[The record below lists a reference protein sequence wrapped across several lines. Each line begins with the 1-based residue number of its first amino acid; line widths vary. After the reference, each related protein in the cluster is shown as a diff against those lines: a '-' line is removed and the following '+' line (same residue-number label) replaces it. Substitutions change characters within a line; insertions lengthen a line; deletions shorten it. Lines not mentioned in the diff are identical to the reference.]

1 MPPGVAGEVVVLE
14 AGRDGIEQIT
24 EAMAERRD
32 VGSVHII
39 SHGSDGSLSLGNSKL
54 DAYNIENYRDAI
66 KSWQAAMTE
75 EPDLIILDVMM
86 PGADGL
92 TVCRELKQNPR
103 TKHIP
108 VLMLTAR
115 AGKDDR
121 DAGLEAG
128 ADDYVT
134 KPFSPQRLVDKVN
147 ELLGVKR

>member
-1 MPPGVAGEVVVLE
+1 MDVQKILVCDDEANIRNIMDFSLE
-14 AGRDGIEQIT
+14 AEGFLVVPADDGES
-24 EAMAERRD
+24 A
-32 VGSVHII
+32 
-39 SHGSDGSLSLGNSKL
+39 L
-54 DAYNIENYRDAI
+54 
-66 KSWQAAMTE
+66 QAAMTE

-103 TKHIP
+103 TRHIP

-121 DAGLEAG
+121 DQGLAAG
-128 ADDYVT
+128 ADAYIT

-147 ELLGVKR
+147 ELLSVRR